1 MTARVLLF
9 DVDDR
14 VALVQEE
21 GRWVAPPAT
30 EAGVAAIAVPDTTR
44 TLSKTHARLDLVD
57 GEWTVT
63 DLNSTNGV
71 IVVGP
76 DDAEN
81 LITVGEATPLTARF
95 VLGKVGMRVSFDSE
109 PAA

>member
-1 MTARVLLF
+1 MAVRSRASDAAPIVVL
-9 DVDDR
+9 
-14 VALVQEE
+14 
-21 GRWVAPPAT
+21 GRNPTST